1 VAEATV
7 TAFLHGVVAQT
18 PARLLSGVTLPTAS
32 GGTTQMDHIL
42 LTTSRIFV
50 IAVTHGVGTIPADP
64 LQHHARHVCVVR
76 EQLSRCLWA
85 SPNLLEYL
93 VVGLV
98 VWTGSAPPGG
108 RWPRGM
114 GDLAWLAHTLARAQ
128 GTTLFDAATLE
139 RCATSLE
146 AAALRHQRV
155 SRGCALRGSVI
166 CRGKH
171 GTRQR

>member
-50 IAVTHGVGTIPADP
+50 MAVTDGAGTTAAEA
-64 LQHHARHVCVVR
+64 LRHHAVPLGAVR
-76 EQLSRCLWA
+76 EHLSRCLWA
-85 SPNLLEYL
+85 SPGLLEYL

-98 VWTGSAPPGG
+98 VWTGSAPPVGG
-108 RWPRGM
+108 WPHGV

-139 RCATSLE
+139 RCATSLD
-146 AAALRHQRV
+146 AAAFRHQRM
-155 SRGCALRGSVI
+155 SRGCSLRGSVI